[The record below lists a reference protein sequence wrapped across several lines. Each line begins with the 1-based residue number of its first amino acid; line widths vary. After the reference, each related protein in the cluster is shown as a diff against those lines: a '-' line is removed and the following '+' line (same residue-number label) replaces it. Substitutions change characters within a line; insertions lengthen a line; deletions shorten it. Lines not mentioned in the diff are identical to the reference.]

1 MAHFRKTAP
10 TIRNFLLRVFSKII
24 TMKVPVILPSW
35 TMEPK
40 VPNSVSFRL
49 RSFLTFTEEDE
60 MTPPSEQLN
69 SWMNQKM
76 KKIIILTH
84 RDRRN
89 VLLTSLVFWTK
100 FSFVVSILYK
110 SNYFVVFILKSSI
123 QYNRI
128 NNNLINNVLL
138 FLNVIIIEK
147 DFVFLKILY
156 KNK

>member
-1 MAHFRKTAP
+1 M
-10 TIRNFLLRVFSKII
+10 RNFLLRVFSKII

-40 VPNSVSFRL
+40 VPNSVSLRL

-76 KKIIILTH
+76 KQIIILTH

-89 VLLTSLVFWTK
+89 VLLMSLVFWTK
-100 FSFVVSILYK
+100 FSFVASILYK
-110 SNYFVVFILKSSI
+110 ANYFMIFILKTSI
-123 QYNRI
+123 QYKRI
-128 NNNLINNVLL
+128 NNNNLINNVLL
-138 FLNVIIIEK
+138 WFNVIIIFK
-147 DFVFLKILY
+147 NSFIVLKKLSKY
-156 KNK
+156 KLIKKWY